1 MILTWTVIIKENKR
15 VIMNKVSSYPDPHKA
30 IAGTT
35 QKYFRGEQGIEVIKT
50 GVT

>member
-1 MILTWTVIIKENKR
+1 
-15 VIMNKVSSYPDPHKA
+15 MNSVSPYQKPHKA
-30 IAGTT
+30 IASTT